1 MSCRRITVGWAVLP
15 VAACVLAGAA
25 CGGTATVPGSA
36 RGSARA
42 AAMGTRSPVAASPTA
57 AASTPARPV
66 ALPAPWPERRLLPE
80 SVFTP
85 GQAFDL
91 ATDVLY
97 ALVLQNPARA
107 GGPYTLQATDLRT
120 GVVRRGESYPLTG
133 LSLVSGYLW
142 VHGWPSAGTPPVLL
156 QVGVGTLR
164 TVRSVSLS
172 RVSWAS
178 GVAPGPAGSVW
189 VGAYRTLL
197 RMSVS
202 TGAVLARAVLP
213 AGLGLSDMAADPDGA
228 YLYVS
233 AAHVVAGPAM
243 YGAVLLE
250 YSARTGHLL
259 AETDRTPISYSV
271 AGAEL
276 TAVPGGVWVSFRTGS
291 LGRSVL
297 LSERSLATIIAP
309 GSDGSPGSVYYWP
322 MSSSSVYGAGALWVT
337 TQTGLVACVN
347 PATGQVRASELVT
360 SQAAQLSGL
369 LAADGAARQVFG
381 LVANDGY
388 GGLVSL
394 SPPRSCWG

>member
-1 MSCRRITVGWAVLP
+1 MSCRRITVVWAVLP

-25 CGGTATVPGSA
+25 CGAPAPVPA
-36 RGSARA
+36 R
-42 AAMGTRSPVAASPTA
+42 PVAASPTA

-66 ALPAPWPERRLLPE
+66 ALPAPWPERRIAPE
-80 SVFTP
+80 SVFTT

-97 ALVLQNPARA
+97 ALVLQNPARG

-120 GVVRRGESYPLTG
+120 GVVRRGESYPVTG

-142 VHGWPSAGTPPVLL
+142 VYGWPSAGTPPVLR
-156 QVGVGTLR
+156 QVGLGTLR

-172 RVSWAS
+172 TVSWTS

-202 TGAVLARAVLP
+202 NGAVLARAALP
-213 AGLGLSDMAADPDGA
+213 AGLGLSDLAAEPDGA

-233 AAHVVAGPAM
+233 AAHVVAGGAM
-243 YGAVLLE
+243 DGAVLLE
-250 YSARTGHLL
+250 YSARTGRLL
-259 AETDRTPISYSV
+259 AETDRPVSYSV

-297 LSERSLATIIAP
+297 LSERSLSTIIAP
-309 GSDGSPGSVYYWP
+309 GADGSPGSVYYWP
-322 MSSSSVYGAGALWVT
+322 MFSASVYGAGALWVT
-337 TQTGLVACVN
+337 TQTGLVACVS
-347 PATGQVRASELVT
+347 PATGTVRASELVT

-369 LAADGAARQVFG
+369 LAADGAAGEVFG
-381 LVANDGY
+381 LAANDGY
-388 GGLVSL
+388 GGLVTIT
-394 SPPRSCWG
+394 PPRDCWG